1 MNAGQKIGY
10 KRVSTLVQNTDRQL
24 ADLELDR
31 VFEDHASGKN
41 TDQRP
46 QLQEL
51 MQYVRSGDVVYVHSM
66 DRLAR
71 NLRDLLKLTEFLLD
85 KGVEIHFI
93 KENLTFEAKT
103 ASNPMSKL
111 LMMILGAVAEFE
123 RSLILERQREGI
135 AIAKARGAFK
145 GRRPISEAK
154 IAEVKKLVLE
164 GKRVSQIAR
173 ELGLSRGTVYKYSNM
188 LEI

>member
-1 MNAGQKIGY
+1 MNVGQKIGY

-24 ADLELDR
+24 SGLELDR

-85 KGVEIHFI
+85 KGVKIHFI
-93 KENLTFEAKT
+93 KENLIFEART

-135 AIAKARGAFK
+135 AIAKARGAYK

-188 LEI
+188 WEI

>member
-1 MNAGQKIGY
+1 MNVGQKIGY

-103 ASNPMSKL
+103 ENYHL
-111 LMMILGAVAEFE
+111 FV
-123 RSLILERQREGI
+123 R
-135 AIAKARGAFK
+135 
-145 GRRPISEAK
+145 
-154 IAEVKKLVLE
+154 
-164 GKRVSQIAR
+164 
-173 ELGLSRGTVYKYSNM
+173 
-188 LEI
+188 